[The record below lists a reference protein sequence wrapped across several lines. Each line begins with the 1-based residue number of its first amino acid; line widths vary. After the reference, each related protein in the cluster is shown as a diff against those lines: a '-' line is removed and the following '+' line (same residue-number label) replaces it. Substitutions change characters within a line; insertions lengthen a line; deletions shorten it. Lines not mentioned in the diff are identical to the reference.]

1 MDQAWELWLSVLSHR
16 ARPGTREK
24 IDPEVQ
30 DLGQTKSSVLTCDY
44 AALIYSRH
52 LVPRS
57 HT

>member
-1 MDQAWELWLSVLSHR
+1 MDQAWEFWLSVLSHC
-16 ARPGTREK
+16 ARPETREK

-30 DLGQTKSSVLTCDY
+30 DLGQTKSSVLTYDY
-44 AALIYSRH
+44 AALSCSRH